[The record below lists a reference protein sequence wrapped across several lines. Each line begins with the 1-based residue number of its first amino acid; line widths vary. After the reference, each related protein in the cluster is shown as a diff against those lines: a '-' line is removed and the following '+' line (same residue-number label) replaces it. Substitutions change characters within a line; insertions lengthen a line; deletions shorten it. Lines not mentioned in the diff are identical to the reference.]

1 LATVTRAPNEFRLI
15 RAGSDDQRV
24 QLAADVD
31 AGLDPAI
38 VALHG
43 LAGHRGEWE
52 GTARWLREGGFRV
65 IAYDAR
71 GHGNST
77 RRPRDVSRAA
87 NVADAAAV
95 LRAVGDGPQLVIGQ
109 SLGGHTAMLLA
120 AEHPDL
126 VSAVVMLDAGPSEAE
141 PSDAIATWL
150 SSWPIPF
157 ATRDDAI
164 AFFRG
169 GAVGSAWAAGLTEDA
184 GGGFIPAFDA
194 DVIVATITE
203 HSGRPYWDQWDTIRC
218 PILVVLAG
226 NGFIDAAEEREMQR
240 RQPGATI
247 VRIPDVGHDLHLE
260 APKAVRDVVLRWLA
274 NRSRGPADMNL
285 DSRLR

>member
-1 LATVTRAPNEFRLI
+1 LI
-15 RAGSDDQRV
+15 DASFDDQSV
-24 QLAADVD
+24 QLAATVD
-31 AGLDPAI
+31 AGCGPAI

-43 LAGHRGEWE
+43 LAGHHREWD
-52 GTARWLREGGFRV
+52 GTARWLRDGGFRV
-65 IAYDAR
+65 VTYDAR

-95 LRAVGDGPQLVIGQ
+95 LRAVGDGPQLVMGQ

-126 VSAVVMLDAGPSEAE
+126 VSAVVMLDAGPGEAE
-141 PSDAIATWL
+141 PSDSIATWL

-157 ATRDDAI
+157 ATRGDAI

-184 GGGFIPAFDA
+184 GGGLIPAFDA

-203 HSGRPYWDQWDTIRC
+203 HSGRPYWDQWDSIRC

-226 NGFIDAAEEREMQR
+226 NGFIDAGEEQEMQR
-240 RQPGATI
+240 RHPGATI

-260 APKAVRDVVLRWLA
+260 APEAVRDIVLPWLA
-274 NRSRGPADMNL
+274 DQSLGPADVNL
-285 DSRLR
+285 DRRSG